1 MDKKAIKLFDMP
13 RYWKYLTASFLKTFF
28 LSMSGFVG
36 IILITRMK
44 EIARFIALSSDMR
57 SIILYILYQMPY
69 IIPIALPIS
78 CLISSY
84 LLFHKMSN
92 THELTALRTSGLSIT
107 KIMSPLIFISCIFV
121 MINFFIASE
130 WATKSLAKS
139 KETFFDQTSK
149 NPILLLQRQ
158 NLSKL
163 KDCDISMTSEKNN
176 KNADDVLFISFNK
189 NNERL
194 NLFSSSNLKIDNNE
208 LLGKDI
214 SFISYVKTDEPNSYD
229 TLIIENQ
236 SSMNTKAEN
245 LSKIIKSKKTIMNP
259 YHLPFSQLIQKWKN
273 QNGMVANQRYESI
286 FAEIIRRTTLGLSAF
301 TFTFLGITLG
311 IDISRNKSKKKI
323 IIISFLTLMLLSS
336 FVFGKSLKYYAIAAT
351 LTYLLPQLLTIIFS
365 MYTMKKIERGQ
376 E

>member
-1 MDKKAIKLFDMP
+1 MYKKAIKLFDMP
-13 RYWKYLTASFLKTFF
+13 RYWKYLITSFLKTFF

-44 EIARFIALSSDMR
+44 EIARFIALSSDTS

-78 CLISSY
+78 CLISSF
-84 LLFHKMSN
+84 LLFQKMSN

-107 KIMSPLIFISCIFV
+107 KIMSPLIFISCLFV

-163 KDCDISMTSEKNN
+163 KDCDITMTSDKNN

-194 NLFSSSNLKIDNNE
+194 NLFSSSNLTINNNE

-214 SFISYVKTDEPNSYD
+214 SFISYVKTDDINSYD

-259 YHLPFSQLIQKWKN
+259 YHLPFTQLIQKWKK
-273 QNGMVANQRYESI
+273 QKGMISNQRYESI

-311 IDISRNKSKKKI
+311 IDISRNKSKKKLI
-323 IIISFLTLMLLSS
+323 MVSILTLILLSS
-336 FVFGKSLKYYAIAAT
+336 FVFGKSLKYYAISAT
-351 LTYLLPQLLTIIFS
+351 LTYLLPQILTIIFS
-365 MYTMKKIERGQ
+365 IRTMKKNERGQ